1 MPETPLDR
9 LAEYVM
15 TPSTVLAGFD
25 LDADIGMSELRSEAT
40 LTERLHEHPALRL
53 RRRNDILAV
62 LVTPERWR
70 EMLQTIRD
78 LEDLIDGYEQDAVR
92 GIISERASEAQFVPA
107 TTSTWNEVTRRFNKR
122 RGSRSST
129 RKKR

>member
-1 MPETPLDR
+1 LTFYRLLLYAGNNLDP
-9 LAEYVM
+9 LAEYAM

-25 LDADIGMSELRSEAT
+25 LDAEIGMSELRSEET

-53 RRRNDILAV
+53 RRRNDMLAV

-78 LEDLIDGYEQDAVR
+78 LEDAIDRYEQAAVH
-92 GIISERASEAQFVPA
+92 GIISERASTAHFVPA
-107 TTSTWNEVTRRFNKR
+107 TKSTWNEVTRRFNDLT
-122 RGSRSST
+122 S
-129 RKKR
+129 

>member
-1 MPETPLDR
+1 MPETPLDH
-9 LAEYVM
+9 LVEYVM

-25 LDADIGMSELRSEAT
+25 LDAEIGMSELRSEAT
-40 LTERLHEHPALRL
+40 LTERLREHPALRL

-78 LEDLIDGYEQDAVR
+78 LEDVIDRYEQDAVH
-92 GIISERASEAQFVPA
+92 GIIAERASEAHFVPA
-107 TTSTWNEVTRRFNKR
+107 SKPTWNEVTRRFNKR
-122 RGSRSST
+122 RVSRSST